1 MYKRALVALD
11 GSPVA
16 ETIIPFILDIAGPL
30 DLEVILLRVLQP
42 LPPVVVE
49 GSPYLSVEDPV
60 ARRIDA
66 QEYLAPVAV
75 ELRNKGVRVTTEVRS
90 GAPAQE
96 IVAAA
101 REAGADLIAMSTHG
115 RGGLGRLIFGS
126 VAEAVLREA
135 EIPVLLMRTTEAEVA
150 RRGRREAVR

>member
-42 LPPVVVE
+42 FPPVVVE
-49 GSPYLSVEDPV
+49 GSPYLSVDDPA

>member
-11 GSPVA
+11 GSLVA

-30 DLEVILLRVLQP
+30 DLEVILLRVLPP

-49 GSPYLSVEDPV
+49 GAAYVPVEDPV
-60 ARRIDA
+60 AERIDA
-66 QEYLAPVAV
+66 QEYLAPVAI
-75 ELRNKGVRVTTEVRS
+75 ELRNKGVRVATEVRS
-90 GAPAQE
+90 GDPAQE

-101 REAGADLIAMSTHG
+101 GDAGADLIAMSTHG

-126 VAEAVLREA
+126 VAEAVLRA
-135 EIPVLLMRTTEAEVA
+135 AKIPVLLMRTTEEEVA
-150 RRGRREAVR
+150 RRGQREAVR

>member
-49 GSPYLSVEDPV
+49 GAAYVPAGDPV
-60 ARRIDA
+60 ADRI
-66 QEYLAPVAV
+66 APVAI

-90 GAPAQE
+90 GDPAQE

-135 EIPVLLMRTTEAEVA
+135 EIPVFLMRTTEAEVA
-150 RRGRREAVR
+150 RRKPREAVA

>member
-42 LPPVVVE
+42 IPAVVVDGAAYVPIE
-49 GSPYLSVEDPV
+49 DSAVE
-60 ARRIDA
+60 RMDA
-66 QEYLAPVAV
+66 QEYLAPVAI

-90 GAPAQE
+90 GDPAQE

-135 EIPVLLMRTTEAEVA
+135 EIPVFLMRTTEAEVA
-150 RRGRREAVR
+150 RRKPREAVA